1 MKIKVRLSDAGLRDA
16 ERQIQEYK
24 TTLNQKAQEFARALA
39 QKGIDVATV
48 RFANA
53 QYAGD
58 NDVTV
63 KRDPVQTSN
72 GFAIVAHGKAAAF
85 IEFGTGVTHQGW
97 GAAGTVGPLPLP
109 DNIGEHGT
117 YGKENGK
124 HKRWYYY
131 GDPGNAG
138 TYVDTVPGK
147 GQLNYTS
154 GNDAAMAMWG
164 AVEEMASQVEA
175 TWREVWNS

>member
-24 TTLNQKAQEFARALA
+24 TTLNKKAQKFAKALA
-39 QKGIDVATV
+39 DKGLDVAKI

-53 QYAGD
+53 EYAGS
-58 NDVTV
+58 NDVSCRV
-63 KRDPVQTSN
+63 EQN
-72 GFAIVAHGKAAAF
+72 GNTCTIIAEGKSVAF
-85 IEFGTGVTHQGW
+85 IEFGTGIHHNGYGGELPPGV
-97 GAAGTVGPLPLP
+97 GA
-109 DNIGEHGT
+109 HGS
-117 YGKENGK
+117 YGKGQGAK
-124 HKRWYYY
+124 RRWYYY

-138 TYVDTVPGK
+138 TPVKQVDGK
-147 GQLNYTS
+147 GQLNYTD
-154 GNDAAMAMWG
+154 GNEPAMAMWG

>member
-24 TTLNQKAQEFARALA
+24 ATLNQKAQELAKALA

-63 KRDPVQTSN
+63 EHDPMQTPN
-72 GFAIVAHGKAAAF
+72 GFAILAHGKAVAF
-85 IEFGTGVTHQGW
+85 IEFGTGVIHSAYDGELP
-97 GAAGTVGPLPLP
+97 AGV
-109 DNIGEHGT
+109 GEHGT

-175 TWREVWNS
+175 TWREVWSS

>member
-24 TTLNQKAQEFARALA
+24 TTLNQKAQELARALA
-39 QKGIDVATV
+39 DKGLDVAKV

-53 QYAGD
+53 EYAGS
-58 NDVTV
+58 NDVSCRV
-63 KRDPVQTSN
+63 EQN
-72 GFAIVAHGKAAAF
+72 GNTCTIIAEGKSVAF
-85 IEFGTGVTHQGW
+85 IEFGTGVSHSAYG
-97 GAAGTVGPLPLP
+97 GELPTGV
-109 DNIGEHGT
+109 GEHGT
-117 YGKENGK
+117 YGKGNGQ

-131 GDPGNAG
+131 GESGNAG
-138 TYVDTVPGK
+138 TPVKQVDGK

-175 TWREVWNS
+175 TWRGVWNS

>member
-24 TTLNQKAQEFARALA
+24 ATLNKKAQEFAKALA
-39 QKGIDVATV
+39 DKGLDVAKI

-53 QYAGD
+53 EYAGN
-58 NDVTV
+58 NDVSCRV
-63 KRDPVQTSN
+63 EQN
-72 GFAIVAHGKAAAF
+72 GNTCTIIAEGKAVAF
-85 IEFGTGVTHQGW
+85 IEFGTGVMHSAYG
-97 GAAGTVGPLPLP
+97 GELP
-109 DNIGEHGT
+109 NGVGEHGT

-131 GDPGNAG
+131 GESGNAG
-138 TYVDTVPGK
+138 TPVKEVDGK

>member
-24 TTLNQKAQEFARALA
+24 TTLNKKAQEFAKALA

-63 KRDPVQTSN
+63 EHDPVQTPN
-72 GFAIVAHGKAAAF
+72 GFAIVAHGKEVAF
-85 IEFGTGVTHQGW
+85 IEFGTGVMHSAYG
-97 GAAGTVGPLPLP
+97 GELP
-109 DNIGEHGT
+109 DGVGEHGT
-117 YGKENGK
+117 YGKGNGQ

-131 GDPGNAG
+131 GETGNAG
-138 TYVDTVPGK
+138 TPVKEVDGK

-154 GNDAAMAMWG
+154 GNEPAMAMWG

>member
-24 TTLNQKAQEFARALA
+24 TTLNKKAQEFAKALA

-63 KRDPVQTSN
+63 EHDPVQTPN
-72 GFAIVAHGKAAAF
+72 GFAIVAHGKAVAF
-85 IEFGTGVTHQGW
+85 IEFGTGVMHSAYG
-97 GAAGTVGPLPLP
+97 GELP
-109 DNIGEHGT
+109 NGVGEHGT

-131 GDPGNAG
+131 GESGNAG
-138 TYVDTVPGK
+138 TPVKEVDGK

>member
-16 ERQIQEYK
+16 ERKIQEYK
-24 TTLNQKAQEFARALA
+24 ATLNQKAQEFAKALA

-63 KRDPVQTSN
+63 EHDPVQTPN
-72 GFAIVAHGKAAAF
+72 GFAIVAHGKAVAF
-85 IEFGTGVTHQGW
+85 IEFGTGVMHSAYG
-97 GAAGTVGPLPLP
+97 GELP
-109 DNIGEHGT
+109 DGVGEHGT

-131 GDPGNAG
+131 GESGNAG
-138 TYVDTVPGK
+138 TPVKEVDGK

-175 TWREVWNS
+175 TWREVWSS

>member
-24 TTLNQKAQEFARALA
+24 TTLNQKAQDFARSLA

-63 KRDPVQTSN
+63 ERDPVQTPN
-72 GFAIVAHGKAAAF
+72 GFAIVAHGKAVAF
-85 IEFGTGVTHQGW
+85 IEFGTGVSHSAYG
-97 GAAGTVGPLPLP
+97 GELP
-109 DNIGEHGT
+109 DGVGEHGT
-117 YGKENGK
+117 YGKGNGQ

-131 GDPGNAG
+131 GESGNAG

-154 GNDAAMAMWG
+154 GNDATMAMWG

>member
-16 ERQIQEYK
+16 ERQIREHK
-24 TTLNQKAQEFARALA
+24 TTLNQKAQEFAKALA
-39 QKGIDVATV
+39 DKGLDVAKV

-53 QYAGD
+53 EYAGS
-58 NDVTV
+58 NDVSCRV
-63 KRDPVQTSN
+63 EQN
-72 GFAIVAHGKAAAF
+72 GNTCTIVAEGNAVAH
-85 IEFGTGVTHQGW
+85 IEFGTGVTHSAYG
-97 GAAGTVGPLPLP
+97 GELPAGV
-109 DNIGEHGT
+109 GEHGT
-117 YGKENGK
+117 YGKGNGQ

-131 GDPGNAG
+131 GESGNAG
-138 TYVDTVPGK
+138 TPVKQVDGK

-154 GNDAAMAMWG
+154 GNEPAMAMWG

>member
-16 ERQIQEYK
+16 ERQIREYK
-24 TTLNQKAQEFARALA
+24 TTLNQKAQELARALA
-39 QKGIDVATV
+39 DKGLDVAKV
-48 RFANA
+48 CFANA
-53 QYAGD
+53 EYAGS
-58 NDVTV
+58 NDVSCHV
-63 KRDPVQTSN
+63 EQN
-72 GFAIVAHGKAAAF
+72 GNVCTIIAEGKAVAF
-85 IEFGTGVTHQGW
+85 IEFGTGVSHSAYG
-97 GAAGTVGPLPLP
+97 GELPAGV
-109 DNIGEHGT
+109 GEHGT
-117 YGKENGK
+117 YGKGNGQ

-131 GDPGNAG
+131 GESGNAG
-138 TYVDTVPGK
+138 TPVKEVDGK

>member
-1 MKIKVRLSDAGLRDA
+1 MKIKVRLSNAGLRDA
-16 ERQIQEYK
+16 ERQIQIYK
-24 TTLNQKAQEFARALA
+24 ATLNQKAQEFAKALA
-39 QKGIDVATV
+39 DKGLDVAKV

-53 QYAGD
+53 QYAGN
-58 NDVTV
+58 NDVSCRV
-63 KRDPVQTSN
+63 EQN
-72 GFAIVAHGKAAAF
+72 GNTCAIIADGKAVAF
-85 IEFGTGVTHQGW
+85 IEFGTGVMHSTYG
-97 GAAGTVGPLPLP
+97 GELP
-109 DNIGEHGT
+109 DGVGEHGT

-131 GDPGNAG
+131 GESGNAG
-138 TYVDTVPGK
+138 TPVKEVDSK

-175 TWREVWNS
+175 TWREVWSS

>member
-24 TTLNQKAQEFARALA
+24 ATLNQKAQLFAKALA
-39 QKGIDVATV
+39 DKGLAVAKI

-53 QYAGD
+53 QYAGE
-58 NDVTV
+58 NDVDCEV
-63 KRDPVQTSN
+63 SQN
-72 GFAIVAHGKAAAF
+72 GASCTILAKGQAVAF
-85 IEFGTGVTHQGW
+85 IEFGTGVMHSAYG
-97 GAAGTVGPLPLP
+97 GELP
-109 DNIGEHGT
+109 DGVGEHGT

-131 GDPGNAG
+131 GESGNAG
-138 TYVDTVPGK
+138 TPVKEVDGK

-175 TWREVWNS
+175 TWREVWSS

>member
-24 TTLNQKAQEFARALA
+24 ATLNKRAQEFAKALA

-63 KRDPVQTSN
+63 EHDPVQTPN
-72 GFAIVAHGKAAAF
+72 GFAIVAHGKAVAF
-85 IEFGTGVTHQGW
+85 IEFGTGVAHSAYG
-97 GAAGTVGPLPLP
+97 GELPAGV
-109 DNIGEHGT
+109 GEHGT
-117 YGKENGK
+117 YGKGNGK
-124 HKRWYYY
+124 RDHWSYY
-131 GDPGNAG
+131 GDPGNDANTVMYKNKG
-138 TYVDTVPGK
+138 TLVV
-147 GQLNYTS
+147 TS
-154 GNDAAMAMWG
+154 GNEPAMAMWG

>member
-16 ERQIQEYK
+16 ERQIQAYK
-24 TTLNQKAQEFARALA
+24 ATLNQKAQELAKALA
-39 QKGIDVATV
+39 DKGLDVAKV

-53 QYAGD
+53 QYAGS
-58 NDVTV
+58 NDVSCHV
-63 KRDPVQTSN
+63 EQN
-72 GFAIVAHGKAAAF
+72 GAACSIIADGKSVAF
-85 IEFGTGVTHQGW
+85 IEFGTGVMHSAYG
-97 GAAGTVGPLPLP
+97 GELP
-109 DNIGEHGT
+109 DGVGEHGT

-131 GDPGNAG
+131 GESGNAG
-138 TYVDTVPGK
+138 TPVKEVDGK
-147 GQLNYTS
+147 GQLNYTD
-154 GNDAAMAMWG
+154 GNEPAMAMWG

>member
-16 ERQIQEYK
+16 ERQIQAYK
-24 TTLNQKAQEFARALA
+24 ATLNQKVQELAKALA
-39 QKGIDVATV
+39 DKGLDVAKV

-53 QYAGD
+53 QYAGS
-58 NDVTV
+58 NDVSCHV
-63 KRDPVQTSN
+63 EQN
-72 GFAIVAHGKAAAF
+72 GATCSIIAEGKSVAF
-85 IEFGTGVTHQGW
+85 IEFGTGVMHSAYG
-97 GAAGTVGPLPLP
+97 GELP
-109 DNIGEHGT
+109 DGVGEHGT

-131 GDPGNAG
+131 GESGNAG
-138 TYVDTVPGK
+138 TPVKQVDRK

>member
-24 TTLNQKAQEFARALA
+24 ATLNRKAQEFAKALA

-63 KRDPVQTSN
+63 ERDPVQTPN
-72 GFAIVAHGKAAAF
+72 GFSIVAHGKAVAF
-85 IEFGTGVTHQGW
+85 IEFGTGVMHSAYG
-97 GAAGTVGPLPLP
+97 GELP
-109 DNIGEHGT
+109 DGVGEHGT

-131 GDPGNAG
+131 GESGNAG
-138 TYVDTVPGK
+138 TPVKEVDGK

-175 TWREVWNS
+175 TWREVWSS

>member
-24 TTLNQKAQEFARALA
+24 TTLNKKAQEFAKALA

-63 KRDPVQTSN
+63 EHDPVQTPN
-72 GFAIVAHGKAAAF
+72 GFAIVAHGKAVAF
-85 IEFGTGVTHQGW
+85 IEFGTGVMHSAYG
-97 GAAGTVGPLPLP
+97 GELP
-109 DNIGEHGT
+109 DGVGEHGT

-131 GDPGNAG
+131 GESGNAG
-138 TYVDTVPGK
+138 TPVKEVDGK

-154 GNDAAMAMWG
+154 GNNAAMAMWG

>member
-24 TTLNQKAQEFARALA
+24 ATLNKKAQEFAKALA
-39 QKGIDVATV
+39 DKGLDVAKI

-53 QYAGD
+53 QYAGS
-58 NDVTV
+58 NDVSCHV
-63 KRDPVQTSN
+63 EQN
-72 GFAIVAHGKAAAF
+72 GAACSIIAEGKSVAF
-85 IEFGTGVTHQGW
+85 IEFGTGVMHSAYG
-97 GAAGTVGPLPLP
+97 GELP
-109 DNIGEHGT
+109 NGVGEHGT

-131 GDPGNAG
+131 GETGNAG
-138 TYVDTVPGK
+138 TPVKEVDGK

-175 TWREVWNS
+175 TWRAVWNS

>member
-24 TTLNQKAQEFARALA
+24 TTLNRKAQEFAKALA

-63 KRDPVQTSN
+63 EHDPVQTSN
-72 GFAIVAHGKAAAF
+72 GFAIVAHGKAVAF
-85 IEFGTGVTHQGW
+85 IEFGTGSHHNGYGGELPPGV
-97 GAAGTVGPLPLP
+97 GA
-109 DNIGEHGT
+109 HGS
-117 YGKENGK
+117 YGKGQGANR
-124 HKRWYYY
+124 RWYYY

-138 TYVDTVPGK
+138 TYVDTVSGK

-154 GNDAAMAMWG
+154 GNEPAMAMWG

>member
-16 ERQIQEYK
+16 ERQVQEYK
-24 TTLNQKAQEFARALA
+24 ATLNQKAQEFAKALA
-39 QKGIDVATV
+39 KKGIDVATV

-63 KRDPVQTSN
+63 EHDPVQTPN
-72 GFAIVAHGKAAAF
+72 GFAIVAHGKAVAF
-85 IEFGTGVTHQGW
+85 IEFGTGVMHSAYG
-97 GAAGTVGPLPLP
+97 GELP
-109 DNIGEHGT
+109 DGVGEHGT

-131 GDPGNAG
+131 GESGNAG
-138 TYVDTVPGK
+138 TPVKEVDGK

-154 GNDAAMAMWG
+154 GNEPAMAMWG

-175 TWREVWNS
+175 TWREVWSS

>member
-24 TTLNQKAQEFARALA
+24 TTLNKKAQEFAKALA

-63 KRDPVQTSN
+63 EHDPVQTPN
-72 GFAIVAHGKAAAF
+72 GFAIVAHGKAVAF
-85 IEFGTGVTHQGW
+85 IEFGTGVMHSAYG
-97 GAAGTVGPLPLP
+97 GELP
-109 DNIGEHGT
+109 DGVGEHGT
-117 YGKENGK
+117 YGKGNGQ

-131 GDPGNAG
+131 GESGNAG
-138 TYVDTVPGK
+138 TPVKQVDGK

-154 GNDAAMAMWG
+154 GNEPAMAMWG

>member
-1 MKIKVRLSDAGLRDA
+1 VKIKVRLSDAGLRDA
-16 ERQIQEYK
+16 DRQIQEYK

-63 KRDPVQTSN
+63 ERDPVQTSN
-72 GFAIVAHGKAAAF
+72 GFAIVAHGKAVAF
-85 IEFGTGVTHQGW
+85 IEFGTGVSHSAYG
-97 GAAGTVGPLPLP
+97 GELP
-109 DNIGEHGT
+109 DGVGEHGT
-117 YGKENGK
+117 YGKGNGQ

-131 GDPGNAG
+131 GESGNAG
-138 TYVDTVPGK
+138 TPVKQVDGK

-154 GNDAAMAMWG
+154 GNEPAMAMWG

>member
-16 ERQIQEYK
+16 ERQIQAYK
-24 TTLNQKAQEFARALA
+24 ATLNQKAQELAKALA
-39 QKGIDVATV
+39 DKGLDVAKV

-53 QYAGD
+53 QYAGS
-58 NDVTV
+58 NDVSCHV
-63 KRDPVQTSN
+63 EQN
-72 GFAIVAHGKAAAF
+72 GATCSIIAEGKSVAF
-85 IEFGTGVTHQGW
+85 IEFGTGVMHSAYG
-97 GAAGTVGPLPLP
+97 GELP
-109 DNIGEHGT
+109 DGVGEHGT

-131 GDPGNAG
+131 GESGNAG
-138 TYVDTVPGK
+138 TPVKQVDRK

>member
-1 MKIKVRLSDAGLRDA
+1 MKIKVRLSDVGLRDA

-24 TTLNQKAQEFARALA
+24 TTLNKKAQEFAKALA

-63 KRDPVQTSN
+63 EHDPVQTPN
-72 GFAIVAHGKAAAF
+72 GFAIVAHGKAVAF
-85 IEFGTGVTHQGW
+85 IEFGTGVMHSAYG
-97 GAAGTVGPLPLP
+97 GELP
-109 DNIGEHGT
+109 DGVGEHGT
-117 YGKENGK
+117 YGKGNGQ

-131 GDPGNAG
+131 GETGNAG
-138 TYVDTVPGK
+138 TPVKEVDGK

-154 GNDAAMAMWG
+154 GNEPAMAMWG

>member
-1 MKIKVRLSDAGLRDA
+1 MKIKVRLSNAGLRDA

-24 TTLNQKAQEFARALA
+24 ATLNQKAQELARSLA

-48 RFANA
+48 KFANA

-63 KRDPVQTSN
+63 EHDPVQTPN
-72 GFAIVAHGKAAAF
+72 GFAIVARGKAVAF
-85 IEFGTGVTHQGW
+85 IEFGTGVSHSAYG
-97 GAAGTVGPLPLP
+97 GELPAGV
-109 DNIGEHGT
+109 GEHGT
-117 YGKENGK
+117 YGKGNGQ

-131 GDPGNAG
+131 GESGNAG
-138 TYVDTVPGK
+138 TPVKQVDGK

-154 GNDAAMAMWG
+154 GNEPAMAMWG

-175 TWREVWNS
+175 TWREVWSS

>member
-24 TTLNQKAQEFARALA
+24 TTLNKKAQEFAKSLA
-39 QKGIDVATV
+39 DKGLDVAKV

-53 QYAGD
+53 EYAGS
-58 NDVTV
+58 NDVSCRV
-63 KRDPVQTSN
+63 EQN
-72 GFAIVAHGKAAAF
+72 GNICTIIAEGNSVAF
-85 IEFGTGVTHQGW
+85 IEFCTGAHHNGYGGELPPGV
-97 GAAGTVGPLPLP
+97 GA
-109 DNIGEHGT
+109 HGS
-117 YGKENGK
+117 YGKGQGANR
-124 HKRWYYY
+124 RWYYY
-131 GDPGNAG
+131 GESGNAG
-138 TYVDTVPGK
+138 TPVKQVDGK

-154 GNDAAMAMWG
+154 GNEPAMAMWG